1 MRAMH
6 MHKGAKLLMY
16 VSKQMIVM
24 RRDLKMR
31 KAAEIVAEASV
42 ATDVKPEADAE

>member
-1 MRAMH
+1 
-6 MHKGAKLLMY
+6 MY

-31 KAAEIVAEASV
+31 KGKIAAQAGGVRAV
-42 ATDVKPEADAE
+42 